1 MVGGPSSEIA
11 HAPRVIIAD
20 LVSVAVVD
28 VHHVF
33 DALLAAAHG
42 HFPSQREASAQG
54 VETRLGYVGRVSA
67 CLQRRPSSG
76 RRLRGSPWRPSPAP
90 PGSRHVIAKWKA
102 AASGIHVV
110 I

>member
-54 VETRLGYVGRVSA
+54 VETRLGYVGRVLLYTYWLMYA
-67 CLQRRPSSG
+67 PTLTMAPLQPA
-76 RRLRGSPWRPSPAP
+76 LRAHNDCVLSDCNRDC
-90 PGSRHVIAKWKA
+90 
-102 AASGIHVV
+102 
-110 I
+110 

>member
-1 MVGGPSSEIA
+1 MHPGPEGSLRHDARMGMRCLPTHRFDSLGSNVVQPGGVMVGGPSSEIA

-54 VETRLGYVGRVSA
+54 VETRLGYVGRV
-67 CLQRRPSSG
+67 LG
-76 RRLRGSPWRPSPAP
+76 GSDK
-90 PGSRHVIAKWKA
+90 G
-102 AASGIHVV
+102 G
-110 I
+110 

>member
-1 MVGGPSSEIA
+1 MVGGLSSEIA

-54 VETRLGYVGRVSA
+54 VETRLGYVGRVNVMMTCSH
-67 CLQRRPSSG
+67 RV
-76 RRLRGSPWRPSPAP
+76 
-90 PGSRHVIAKWKA
+90 RHRYRELE
-102 AASGIHVV
+102 S
-110 I
+110 